1 MVRNAWP
8 YYLKFNFINSLLL
21 GGLASMLIQVCSIVY
36 LVTSFSISGTCE
48 AVAVLGLGEV

>member
-1 MVRNAWP
+1 MVNAWP